1 MTMSTAQF
9 LAANADRHLDEFFD
23 FLRMPSISSDPAHNA
38 DVAACGLWIADRLS
52 AIGVPDV
59 ELVDASTHPL
69 VVARWTVD
77 PAKTTLLVYG
87 HYDVQPVD
95 PLELWDSPP
104 FEPTIRDG
112 KIYARGSA
120 DMKSSMITFIQALE
134 AIVAE
139 QGAPPL
145 NLILLFEGEEESSG
159 RVINAF
165 LAEQA
170 KSLACDAILNLDG
183 AFPAIDQLGFG
194 VTLKGGMLVEL
205 HIRTGESDL
214 HSGRYGAAVPNANQV
229 MAKLAATFHTPD
241 GAVAI
246 DGFYDDVVPLS
257 EEDRAEIAASAA
269 VMQPILEE
277 SGAFVEW
284 GEPGYT
290 AAERAGARP
299 TLDINGVWGGFTGE
313 GGKTVTPAEAHMK
326 LSCRMVPDQ
335 DGRRLYDLIVAHIE
349 KHIPPG
355 VKWEANYLGGSPAY
369 STPRDNWALQLAA
382 GTMSDVFGK
391 PPVFY
396 RVGGSVPITIRFKEM
411 LGVETVTCG
420 FTMPGS
426 NIHAPNEWFRLE
438 DIPVAHRTWVE
449 LLNAFGEG

>member
-1 MTMSTAQF
+1 MSTQEF
-9 LAANADRHLDEFFD
+9 FAANADRHLEEFFD
-23 FLRMPSISSDPAHNA
+23 FLRIPSISADPAHNV
-38 DVAACGLWIADRLS
+38 DVARCGLWLADRLND
-52 AIGVPDV
+52 IGVPHV

-69 VVARWTVD
+69 VVARWEVD
-77 PAKTTLLVYG
+77 PAQKTLLVYG

-95 PLELWDSPP
+95 PLELWVSPP

-134 AIVAE
+134 AMTVDG
-139 QGAPPL
+139 GAPPL

-159 RVINAF
+159 RVITKF
-165 LAEQA
+165 LTEHPDQL
-170 KSLACDAILNLDG
+170 KCDAILNLDG
-183 AFPAIDQLGFG
+183 AFPALDQPGFG
-194 VTLKGGMLVEL
+194 VTLKGGMLFEL

-246 DGFYDDVVPLS
+246 EGFYDDVPELS
-257 EEDRAEIAASAA
+257 EADRAEIAASAE
-269 VMQPILEE
+269 VMLPILEE

-299 TLDINGVWGGFTGE
+299 TLDFNGIWGGFTGE
-313 GGKTVTPAEAHMK
+313 GGKTVTPAEAHAK
-326 LSCRMVPDQ
+326 ISCRMVPNQ
-335 DGRRLYDLIVAHIE
+335 DGKRLFDCIVAHIE
-349 KHIPPG
+349 KHIPDG
-355 VKWEANYLGGSPAY
+355 VKWEANYFGGSPAY
-369 STPRDNWALQLAA
+369 STPRDNWALQVAA
-382 GTMSDVFGK
+382 SAMSDVFGK
-391 PPVFY
+391 SPVFY
-396 RVGGSVPITIRFKEM
+396 RVGGSVPITIKFKQV

-426 NIHAPNEWFRLE
+426 QIHAPNEWFRVE
-438 DIPVAHRTWVE
+438 DYPTAQKTWVE
-449 LLNAFGEG
+449 LLSAFGEA